1 MSLVEKDKPYHHG
14 DLRAALLKA
23 AEAMVE
29 RVGVEGLSLRELTRE
44 IGVSSNAPR
53 RHFPNK
59 QVLLDALALQGFE
72 RLGMVFRRAASSN
85 EREFSQRIIKVAKA
99 NIRFA
104 MKNRSLYRLMFAS
117 KQRAG
122 APVELLDAAKA
133 TLTAGGSAVVYG
145 QSVGAVIAGDPD
157 QLGLTLLAAVE
168 GLMSLSVDGKF
179 NGVPIEH
186 LAEQVIEN
194 IVLGL
199 KPR

>member
-23 AEAMVE
+23 AEAMIE

-72 RLGMVFRRAASSN
+72 LLGMVFRRAASSN